1 MCANVR
7 TGGPVRLQ
15 HGASAP
21 DNFPRP
27 TSPAERLPLRDSRYQ
42 GRTRGT
48 YHRGLDMDID
58 TERNDRE
65 AVRQERSIE
74 LLTRVARAPPDEVR
88 GLLANELARLG
99 RDAKV
104 HKYLHVLATSNVRG
118 MLLRRARRERPSA
131 GRG

>member
-1 MCANVR
+1 
-7 TGGPVRLQ
+7 
-15 HGASAP
+15 
-21 DNFPRP
+21 
-27 TSPAERLPLRDSRYQ
+27 
-42 GRTRGT
+42 
-48 YHRGLDMDID
+48 MDID

-118 MLLRRARRERPSA
+118 VLLRRARRERLSA